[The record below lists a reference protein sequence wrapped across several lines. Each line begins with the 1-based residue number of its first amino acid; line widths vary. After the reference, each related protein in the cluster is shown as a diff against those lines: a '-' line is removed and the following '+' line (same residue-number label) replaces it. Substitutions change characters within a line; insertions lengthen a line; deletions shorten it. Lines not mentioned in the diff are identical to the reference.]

1 MGNLYM
7 MTTIVDRKIVNKF
20 NVLYEENNLNVRLW
34 TLGLG
39 TASND
44 ILDYLGLDNPEK
56 AVAFSVIQE
65 ASWINLKKQLQ
76 KKLQIDAPGGGISF
90 ITPLSSIGGTKAL
103 QFLLE
108 TQDYQ
113 KQEESTLKNTTH
125 ELIVVIAEHG
135 YTNLIMEAAR
145 GACAY
150 GGTVIHA
157 KGTGMEGAEKFL
169 GVSLAD
175 EKEMIENIFE
185 FNNTTAE
192 DVMVHRTHMV
202 MVWID
207 DTHEDII
214 NTIKESGMSRFPV
227 YEEDADDII
236 GILSTRE
243 YLLNAQLAHPKTLR
257 DLLRPR

>member
-39 TASND
+39 TANND

-56 AVAFSVIQE
+56 AVAFSVLQE
-65 ASWINLKKQLQ
+65 DSWINIKKQLQ
-76 KKLQIDAPGGGISF
+76 KKLQIDAPGGGIAF

-125 ELIVVIAEHG
+125 DLIMVIAEQG
-135 YTNLIMEAAR
+135 YTNLIMDAAR
-145 GACAY
+145 AAGAH

-157 KGTGMEGAEKFL
+157 KGTGMEAAEKFM
-169 GVSLAD
+169 GVSLAA
-175 EKEMIENIFE
+175 EKEIVFIVAKTEEKNAIMQAIMKDAGPDSKAKAITFSLPVTDTAGLRLIE
-185 FNNTTAE
+185 
-192 DVMVHRTHMV
+192 D
-202 MVWID
+202 
-207 DTHEDII
+207 
-214 NTIKESGMSRFPV
+214 
-227 YEEDADDII
+227 
-236 GILSTRE
+236 
-243 YLLNAQLAHPKTLR
+243 
-257 DLLRPR
+257 